1 MRPDSQSS
9 NRLTTRSL
17 RAGDVAEWFGS
28 TTKTNI
34 ALLVG
39 FYTRAVEAADVTQ
52 STTRGGESTENAC
65 FGAWIPDARRA
76 LRRERHILQTEVDA
90 FGRFCRRVQ
99 AVDAEPT
106 DSLPGRSAAT
116 AALASRTEHVDSTAS
131 TASAAIRE
139 AYAETVM
146 DTPHYAAE
154 YGDTYWE
161 SVASEFGAEL
171 AMALRQA
178 TRLTSFLKTQLLAA
192 ARESKASRKQ
202 LLADL
207 DDEATAL
214 DDAERTLRA
223 ISEDLVAIRSR
234 PFYACPARE
243 LRQLLA
249 DLDALEADCQDLAV
263 RRQAGDLEPTTVHVP
278 SACARPLN
286 EYLYQS
292 LSSSHPLLS
301 AVGRASDDVVTTAR
315 RIRQVLAVEPNTA
328 ETGE

>member
-1 MRPDSQSS
+1 MPQS
-9 NRLTTRSL
+9 
-17 RAGDVAEWFGS
+17 A
-28 TTKTNI
+28 
-34 ALLVG
+34 
-39 FYTRAVEAADVTQ
+39 
-52 STTRGGESTENAC
+52 TRGPGTAATASFEEC
-65 FGAWIPDARRA
+65 IPDARRA
-76 LRRERHILQTEVDA
+76 LRSERDILRTEADA

-99 AVDAEPT
+99 SVDADPEPT
-106 DSLPGRSAAT
+106 DSAPGQSAAT
-116 AALASRTEHVDSTAS
+116 VTLAARTEHA
-131 TASAAIRE
+131 ASAAIRE
-139 AYAETVM
+139 AYVETVM

-178 TRLTSFLKTQLLAA
+178 ACVTPLLRDQVLAA
-192 ARESKASRKQ
+192 ARESKRSRKQ

-207 DDEATAL
+207 DDEADAL
-214 DDAERTLRA
+214 DAAERTLRA
-223 ISEDLVAIRSR
+223 VHEDLVAIRSR
-234 PFYACPARE
+234 PFYGCPPHE

-263 RRQAGDLEPTTVHVP
+263 RRQTGDLEPKTVHVP
-278 SACARPLN
+278 SADARPLN

-292 LSSSHPLLS
+292 IGSSHPLLS

-315 RIRQVLAVEPNTA
+315 RIRQVLAA

>member
-1 MRPDSQSS
+1 MRLDSQSS
-9 NRLTTRSL
+9 SRLTTRSL
-17 RAGDVAEWFGS
+17 RVGDVAEWFGS

-34 ALLVG
+34 VLLAV
-39 FYTRAVEAADVTQ
+39 FYTRAVETTDVTQ
-52 STTRGGESTENAC
+52 STTRRGESAENAC

-99 AVDAEPT
+99 AVDAEST
-106 DSLPGRSAAT
+106 DSLPGRSAAMAT
-116 AALASRTEHVDSTAS
+116 LASRTEHADS

-154 YGDTYWE
+154 YADTYWE
-161 SVASEFGAEL
+161 SIASEFGAEL

-178 TRLTSFLKTQLLAA
+178 TRVTSFLKTQLLAA
-192 ARESKASRKQ
+192 ARESKTSRKQ

-207 DDEATAL
+207 DDEAAAL
-214 DDAERTLRA
+214 DDAERALCA

-243 LRQLLA
+243 LRRLLA

-263 RRQAGDLEPTTVHVP
+263 RRQVGDLEPTTVHVP
-278 SACARPLN
+278 SADARPLN

-292 LSSSHPLLS
+292 LASSHPLLS